1 MAIRKQA
8 LECAAFTRLKS
19 AYDGRKQVLAGWKQS
34 GKGVVCIA
42 GYDVPEEIILAAG
55 MLPFRVTGYYGGE
68 RVSAEKYL
76 EYSFGA
82 IWKGLWESIAEDYAG
97 LMDYLVFS
105 SSSDMFLKLFYYFRT
120 MQRLEPERPLPE
132 LKYLDFELVEH
143 VFKTQERNERE
154 LRDLIGTVE
163 GWSGRKITADAL
175 KEAIAPEAYVVSL
188 CVEGKQLSS
197 PAFAEAL
204 RRAQAARMAFVIGGS
219 MVMEKREAI
228 EAVRTVTEAAKAWD
242 KAAGERVYYVGS
254 PQETT
259 EVYEL
264 AEASGLNIVGE
275 DHDMGARMF
284 DTQVRTA
291 IEPVSAL
298 AERLLN
304 RMPSSEKGS
313 ISARVRAIGE
323 KLEETGADGFLTYM
337 NNNDEAYVWDYPS
350 IRKNVLEPRGI
361 PSDTVQK
368 QTWPLTEP
376 EALAAQFRAFAAAV
390 KEAHHG

>member
-1 MAIRKQA
+1 MAIRNEALSCGAFQKLKQA
-8 LECAAFTRLKS
+8 YDDRKAVLS
-19 AYDGRKQVLAGWKQS
+19 AWKAG
-34 GKGVVCIA
+34 GKKVVCIA

-68 RVSAEKYL
+68 RKSADKYL

-120 MQRLEPERPLPE
+120 LQRLEPERPLPE
-132 LKYLDFELVEH
+132 LRYLDYELVEH
-143 VFKTQERNERE
+143 SFKSQERNERE
-154 LRDLIGTVE
+154 LRDLIETVE
-163 GWSGRKITADAL
+163 GWSGNKVTADAL
-175 KEAIAPEAYVVSL
+175 REAIALCNAYR
-188 CVEGKQLSS
+188 
-197 PAFAEAL
+197 EAL
-204 RRAQAARMAFVIGGS
+204 TEFSALRGKDNCRVTGSEALVVIGGS
-219 MVMEKREAI
+219 MFLEKAEAI
-228 EAVRTVTEAAKAWD
+228 EAVRAVTEAAKSWQIAEG
-242 KAAGERVYYVGS
+242 ARVYYVGS

-264 AEASGLNIVGE
+264 AEANGVNIVGE

-284 DTQVRTA
+284 DTLVRTD

-298 AERLLN
+298 ADRLLK

-313 ISARVRAIGE
+313 IANRVKAIGD
-323 KLEETGADGFLTYM
+323 KLAETGADAFLTYM
-337 NNNDEAYVWDYPS
+337 NNNDESYVWDYPS
-350 IRKNVLEPRGI
+350 IRKSVLEPRGI

-376 EALAAQFRAFAAAV
+376 EALAARFRGLAAMV
-390 KEAHHG
+390 KEANHG

>member
-8 LECAAFTRLKS
+8 LECGAFVRLKQ
-19 AYDGRKQVLAGWKQS
+19 AYDDRKTVLSGWKQS
-34 GKGVVCIA
+34 GKKVVCIA
-42 GYDVPEEIILAAG
+42 GYDVPEEIILAGG

-68 RVSAEKYL
+68 RKSADKYL

-97 LMDYLVFS
+97 LMDCLVFS

-120 MQRLEPERPLPE
+120 MKLMEPERPLPE

-143 VFKTQERNERE
+143 VFKSQERNERE
-154 LRDLIGTVE
+154 LRDLVEAVE
-163 GWSGRKITADAL
+163 GWSGNKVSADAL
-175 KEAIAPEAYVVSL
+175 REAIAL
-188 CVEGKQLSS
+188 CNDYRDALTEFSALRGKENCRITGS
-197 PAFAEAL
+197 EAL
-204 RRAQAARMAFVIGGS
+204 TVIGGS
-219 MVMEKREAI
+219 MFMEKAEAI
-228 EAVRTVTEAAKAWD
+228 AAIRAVTEAAKDWAP
-242 KAAGERVYYVGS
+242 AEGARIYYVGS

-264 AEASGLNIVGE
+264 AEANGLNIVGE

-284 DTQVRTA
+284 DTPVRTDL
-291 IEPVSAL
+291 EPISAL
-298 AERLLN
+298 ADRLLK

-313 ISARVRAIGE
+313 IAARVKAIGD
-323 KLEETGADGFLTYM
+323 KLSETGAAGFLTYM

-376 EALAAQFRAFAAAV
+376 EALAAQFRAFAETV
-390 KEAHHG
+390 KEAHNG

>member
-1 MAIRKQA
+1 MAIRKEA
-8 LECAAFTRLKS
+8 LATDAFKRLKA
-19 AYDGRKQVLAGWKQS
+19 AYDGRKQVLSRWRQS

-68 RVSAEKYL
+68 RKSAEKYL

-154 LRDLIGTVE
+154 LRDLIETVE
-163 GWSGRKITADAL
+163 GWSGTKIT
-175 KEAIAPEAYVVSL
+175 
-188 CVEGKQLSS
+188 
-197 PAFAEAL
+197 AEAL
-204 RRAQAARMAFVIGGS
+204 REAIALCNEYRAALTEFSALRGRDNCRVTGSEALVVIGGS
-219 MVMEKREAI
+219 MFMEKREAI
-228 EAVRTVTEAAKAWD
+228 YAVRAVTEAAAAWEI
-242 KAAGERVYYVGS
+242 AGGARVYYVGS

-259 EVYEL
+259 EVYEI
-264 AEASGLNIVGE
+264 AEANALNIVGE

-284 DTQVRTA
+284 DTQVRET

-313 ISARVRAIGE
+313 IAARVKAIGE
-323 KLEETGADGFLTYM
+323 KLEETGADAFLTYM

-350 IRKNVLEPRGI
+350 IRRDVLEPRGI
-361 PSDTVQK
+361 PSYTVQK

-376 EALAAQFRAFAAAV
+376 ETLAAQFRELAAMV
-390 KEAHHG
+390 KEAK

>member
-1 MAIRKQA
+1 MAIRNQA
-8 LECAAFTRLKS
+8 LACDAFARLKA
-19 AYDGRKQVLAGWKQS
+19 AYDDRKAVLSAWKRS

-42 GYDVPEEIILAAG
+42 GYDVPEEIILAAE
-55 MLPFRVTGYYGGE
+55 MLPFRVTGYYGGA
-68 RVSAEKYL
+68 RTSAEKYL

-143 VFKTQERNERE
+143 VFKSQERNERE
-154 LRDLIGTVE
+154 LRDLIETVE
-163 GWSGRKITADAL
+163 GWSGQKITTEAL
-175 KEAIAPEAYVVSL
+175 REAIAL
-188 CVEGKQLSS
+188 CNEYRAVLTEFSALRSREDCRVTGS
-197 PAFAEAL
+197 EAL
-204 RRAQAARMAFVIGGS
+204 AVIGGS
-219 MVMEKREAI
+219 MFMERHAAI
-228 EAVRTVTEAAKAWD
+228 DAVRAVTAAAKTWD
-242 KAAGERVYYVGS
+242 KAEGERVYYVGS

-264 AEASGLNIVGE
+264 AESCGLNIVGE

-284 DTQVRTA
+284 DTQVRET

-298 AERLLN
+298 AERLLC

-313 ISARVRAIGE
+313 IAARVKAIGE
-323 KLEETGADGFLTYM
+323 KLEATGADGFLTFM

-361 PSDTVQK
+361 PSYTVQK

-376 EALAAQFRAFAAAV
+376 EALAEELRGFAAAV

>member
-1 MAIRKQA
+1 MAIREQA
-8 LECAAFTRLKS
+8 LACAAFTRLKS
-19 AYDGRKQVLAGWKQS
+19 AYDNRKQVLSEWKRS
-34 GKGVVCIA
+34 GRGVVCIA

-68 RVSAEKYL
+68 RKSAEKYL

-97 LMDYLVFS
+97 LMDHLVFC

-132 LKYLDFELVEH
+132 LKYLDYELVEH
-143 VFKTQERNERE
+143 VFKSQERNERE
-154 LRDLIGTVE
+154 LRDLIETVE
-163 GWSGRKITADAL
+163 GWSGRKITEADL
-175 KEAIAPEAYVVSL
+175 RGAIAL
-188 CVEGKQLSS
+188 CNNYRAALGEFSALRGRDDCRVTGS
-197 PAFAEAL
+197 EAL
-204 RRAQAARMAFVIGGS
+204 VVIGGS
-219 MVMEKREAI
+219 MFMERPEAI
-228 EAVRTVTEAAKAWD
+228 ELIRAVTAAAKSWD
-242 KAAGERVYYVGS
+242 KPEGERVYYVGS
-254 PQETT
+254 PQEIP

-264 AEASGLNIVGE
+264 AEANGLNIVGE

-284 DTQVRTA
+284 DTQVRET

-313 ISARVRAIGE
+313 IAARVKAIGE
-323 KLEETGADGFLTYM
+323 KLEETGADGFLTFM

-361 PSDTVQK
+361 PSWTVQK

-376 EALAAQFRAFAAAV
+376 EALAAQFREFAAAV

>member
-175 KEAIAPEAYVVSL
+175 KEAIAL
-188 CVEGKQLSS
+188 CNEYRAALSEFSALRGKDDCRVTGS
-197 PAFAEAL
+197 EAL
-204 RRAQAARMAFVIGGS
+204 VVIGGS
-219 MVMEKREAI
+219 MFMEKREAI
-228 EAVRTVTEAAKAWD
+228 EAIRAVTEAAKAWD

-350 IRKNVLEPRGI
+350 VRKTVLEPRGI
-361 PSDTVQK
+361 PSATVQK

-376 EALAAQFRAFAAAV
+376 EALAAELRAFAAAV
-390 KEAHHG
+390 KEAHNG

>member
-8 LECAAFTRLKS
+8 LACEAFTKLKA
-19 AYDGRKQVLAGWKQS
+19 AYDGRKQVLTGWKQS
-34 GKGVVCIA
+34 GKRVVCIA

-97 LMDYLVFS
+97 LMDHLVFC

-120 MQRLEPERPLPE
+120 MKRLEPERPLPD

-163 GWSGRKITADAL
+163 GWSEKKVTDADLRASIALCNEYRAALSEFSVLRGRDDCRVTG
-175 KEAIAPEAYVVSL
+175 S
-188 CVEGKQLSS
+188 
-197 PAFAEAL
+197 EAL
-204 RRAQAARMAFVIGGS
+204 VVIGGS
-219 MVMEKREAI
+219 MFMEKQEAI
-228 EAVRTVTEAAKAWD
+228 DAVRAVTGAARGWD
-242 KAAGERVYYVGS
+242 MAGGARVYYVGS

-264 AEASGLNIVGE
+264 AEANGLNIVGE

-284 DTQVRTA
+284 DTQVRTDIA
-291 IEPVSAL
+291 PVPAL
-298 AERLLN
+298 AARLLD

-313 ISARVRAIGE
+313 IAARVKAVGE
-323 KLEETGADGFLTYM
+323 KLEETGADALLTYM

-350 IRKNVLEPRGI
+350 IRKSVLEPRGI

-376 EALAAQFRAFAAAV
+376 EALANQFRELAATV
-390 KEAHHG
+390 KEAHNG

>member
-1 MAIRKQA
+1 MAIRNEA
-8 LECAAFTRLKS
+8 LSCSAFAKLKA
-19 AYDGRKQVLAGWKQS
+19 AYDDRKAVLAGWKAS
-34 GKGVVCIA
+34 GKKVVCIA
-42 GYDVPEEIILAAG
+42 GYDVPEEIILAAD
-55 MLPFRVTGYYGGE
+55 MLPFRVTGYYGGA
-68 RVSAEKYL
+68 RKSAEKYL

-154 LRDLIGTVE
+154 LRDLIETVE
-163 GWSGRKITADAL
+163 GWSGNRVSADAL
-175 KEAIAPEAYVVSL
+175 REAIAL
-188 CVEGKQLSS
+188 CNEYRDVLTQFSALRGKDNCRVTGS
-197 PAFAEAL
+197 EAL
-204 RRAQAARMAFVIGGS
+204 VVIGGS
-219 MVMEKREAI
+219 MFMERHAAI
-228 EAVRTVTEAAKAWD
+228 DLVRAVTEAAKGWTPVE
-242 KAAGERVYYVGS
+242 GVRVYYVGS
-254 PQETT
+254 PQEIT
-259 EVYEL
+259 EVYEI
-264 AEASGLNIVGE
+264 AEANGVNIVGE

-284 DTQVRTA
+284 DTQVHTS

-313 ISARVRAIGE
+313 IAARVKAIGE
-323 KLEETGADGFLTYM
+323 KLEETGAAGFLTYM

-361 PSDTVQK
+361 PSVTVQK

-376 EALAAQFRAFAAAV
+376 ETLAAQMRELAAMG
-390 KEAHHG
+390 KEAHNG

>member
-1 MAIRKQA
+1 MAIREQALASEAFARLKQA
-8 LECAAFTRLKS
+8 
-19 AYDGRKQVLAGWKQS
+19 YDNRKQVLSEWKRS
-34 GKGVVCIA
+34 GRGVVCIA
-42 GYDVPEEIILAAG
+42 GYDVPEEIILAAD
-55 MLPFRVTGYYGGE
+55 MLPFRVTGYYGGA

-97 LMDYLVFS
+97 LMDHLVFS

-120 MQRLEPERPLPE
+120 MQRLEPERALPD

-154 LRDLIGTVE
+154 LRDLIETVE
-163 GWSGRKITADAL
+163 GWSGKKIT
-175 KEAIAPEAYVVSL
+175 E
-188 CVEGKQLSS
+188 
-197 PAFAEAL
+197 EAL
-204 RRAQAARMAFVIGGS
+204 RGAIALCNEYRAALTDFSALRGKDDCRVTGSEALIVIGGS
-219 MVMEKREAI
+219 MFMERREAI
-228 EAVRTVTEAAKAWD
+228 EAVRAVTADAKSWPEAEGA
-242 KAAGERVYYVGS
+242 RVYYVGS

-259 EVYEL
+259 EVYEI
-264 AEASGLNIVGE
+264 AEANGLNIVGE

-284 DTQVRTA
+284 DTQVRET

-298 AERLLN
+298 AERLLK

-313 ISARVRAIGE
+313 IAARVKAIGE
-323 KLEETGADGFLTYM
+323 KLEETGADAFLTYM

-350 IRKNVLEPRGI
+350 IRKAILEPRGI
-361 PSDTVQK
+361 PSYTVQK

-376 EALAAQFRAFAAAV
+376 ETLAGQFRELAAMV
-390 KEAHHG
+390 KEGH

>member
-1 MAIRKQA
+1 MAIRNEA
-8 LECAAFTRLKS
+8 LACEAFVKLKK
-19 AYDGRKQVLAGWKQS
+19 AYDDRKGVLSGWKQS
-34 GKGVVCIA
+34 GKKVVCVA
-42 GYDVPEEIILAAG
+42 GYDVPDEIILAAG

-68 RVSAEKYL
+68 RKSAEKYL

-82 IWKGLWESIAEDYAG
+82 IWKGLWESVAEDYAG
-97 LMDYLVFS
+97 LMDYLVFC

-120 MQRLEPERPLPE
+120 MQRLEPERALPE
-132 LKYLDFELVEH
+132 LRYLDYELVEH

-154 LRDLIGTVE
+154 LRDFIETVE
-163 GWSGRKITADAL
+163 GWSGNKVTADAL
-175 KEAIAPEAYVVSL
+175 RASIALCNEYRAALSEFNALRGKENCRVTGS
-188 CVEGKQLSS
+188 
-197 PAFAEAL
+197 EAL
-204 RRAQAARMAFVIGGS
+204 VVIGGS
-219 MVMEKREAI
+219 MYLPRREAI
-228 EAVRTVTEAAKAWD
+228 DAVRAVTEAAKGW
-242 KAAGERVYYVGS
+242 KAPEGARVYYVGS

-264 AEASGLNIVGE
+264 AEANGVNIVGE

-284 DTQVRTA
+284 DTQVRTE

-313 ISARVRAIGE
+313 IAARVKAIGD
-323 KLEETGADGFLTYM
+323 KLEETGADAFLTYM

-361 PSDTVQK
+361 PSYTVQK

-376 EALAAQFRAFAAAV
+376 EVLAAQFRELAAMA
-390 KEAHHG
+390 KEAK

>member
-1 MAIRKQA
+1 MAIRNEALACEAFAKLKQA
-8 LECAAFTRLKS
+8 
-19 AYDGRKQVLAGWKQS
+19 YDDRKGVLSGWKQS
-34 GKGVVCIA
+34 GKKVVCIA
-42 GYDVPEEIILAAG
+42 GYDVPDEIILAAG

-68 RVSAEKYL
+68 RKSAEKYL

-97 LMDYLVFS
+97 LMDYLVFC

-132 LKYLDFELVEH
+132 LRYLDYELVEH

-154 LRDLIGTVE
+154 LRDFIETVE
-163 GWSGRKITADAL
+163 GWSGSKVTADAL
-175 KEAIAPEAYVVSL
+175 REAIAL
-188 CVEGKQLSS
+188 CNDYRAALTEFSALRGKDNCRVTGS
-197 PAFAEAL
+197 EAL
-204 RRAQAARMAFVIGGS
+204 VVIGGS
-219 MVMEKREAI
+219 MFMDRREAI
-228 EAVRTVTEAAKAWD
+228 AAVRAVTEAAKSWQPAE
-242 KAAGERVYYVGS
+242 GTRVYYVGS

-264 AEASGLNIVGE
+264 AEANGVNIVGE

-284 DTQVRTA
+284 DTQVRTE

-298 AERLLN
+298 AERLLC

-313 ISARVRAIGE
+313 ISMRVKAIGD
-323 KLEETGADGFLTYM
+323 KLDKTGADAFLTYM

-361 PSDTVQK
+361 PSYTVQK

-376 EALAAQFRAFAAAV
+376 EALAAQFRELAAMG
-390 KEAHHG
+390 KEAK

>member
-8 LECAAFTRLKS
+8 LADAAFRRLQS
-19 AYDGRKQVLAGWKQS
+19 AYDDRKQVLSRWKQS
-34 GKGVVCIA
+34 GNGVVCIA

-55 MLPFRVTGYYGGE
+55 MLPFRVTGYYGGA

-97 LMDYLVFS
+97 LMDHLVFC

-120 MQRLEPERPLPE
+120 LKRLEPERPLPD

-154 LRDLIGTVE
+154 LRDLIEAVE
-163 GWSGRKITADAL
+163 GWSGKTISEEDLRA
-175 KEAIAPEAYVVSL
+175 AIAL
-188 CVEGKQLSS
+188 CNEYR
-197 PAFAEAL
+197 EAL
-204 RRAQAARMAFVIGGS
+204 SEFNALRGRDECRVTGSEALVVIGGS
-219 MVMEKREAI
+219 MFMEKREAI
-228 EAVRTVTEAAKAWD
+228 DAVHAVAASAKQWD
-242 KAAGERVYYVGS
+242 KAEGARVYYVGS

-264 AEASGLNIVGE
+264 AEANGLNIVGE

-284 DTQVRTA
+284 DTQVRTKL
-291 IEPVSAL
+291 EPVSAL
-298 AERLLN
+298 AERLLS

-313 ISARVRAIGE
+313 IGARVKAVGA
-323 KLEETGADGFLTYM
+323 KLEKTGADALLTYM

-350 IRKNVLEPRGI
+350 IRKAVLEPRGI
-361 PSDTVQK
+361 PSYTVQK

-376 EALAAQFRAFAAAV
+376 EGLAAQFRELAAMV
-390 KEAHHG
+390 KEANNG

>member
-1 MAIRKQA
+1 MAIRNEA
-8 LECAAFTRLKS
+8 LACDAFKKLKA
-19 AYDGRKQVLAGWKQS
+19 AYDDRKAVLKAWKDS

-68 RVSAEKYL
+68 RKSADKYL

-97 LMDYLVFS
+97 LMDHLVFC

-154 LRDLIGTVE
+154 LRDLIETVE
-163 GWSGRKITADAL
+163 GWSGKKITADDLSAAIDLCNEYRDAL
-175 KEAIAPEAYVVSL
+175 GAFSILRGKENCRVTGS
-188 CVEGKQLSS
+188 
-197 PAFAEAL
+197 EAL
-204 RRAQAARMAFVIGGS
+204 IVIGGS
-219 MVMEKREAI
+219 MFMERRAAI
-228 EAVRTVTEAAKAWD
+228 DLIRAVTEAAKSW
-242 KAAGERVYYVGS
+242 KAAEGERIYYVGS

-264 AEASGLNIVGE
+264 AEANGLNIVGE

-284 DTQVRTA
+284 DTQVRTD

-298 AERLLN
+298 ADRLLK

-313 ISARVRAIGE
+313 IANRVKAIGD
-323 KLEETGADGFLTYM
+323 KLTETGAEGFLTYM

>member
-19 AYDGRKQVLAGWKQS
+19 AYDDRKQVLAGWKQS

-82 IWKGLWESIAEDYAG
+82 IWKGLWESITEDYAG

-105 SSSDMFLKLFYYFRT
+105 SSSDMFLKLFYYLRT
-120 MQRLEPERPLPE
+120 MRRLEPERLLPE

-175 KEAIAPEAYVVSL
+175 KEAIAL
-188 CVEGKQLSS
+188 CNEYRAALSEFSALRGKDDCRVTGS
-197 PAFAEAL
+197 EAL
-204 RRAQAARMAFVIGGS
+204 VVIGGS
-219 MVMEKREAI
+219 MFMDKREAI
-228 EAVRTVTEAAKAWD
+228 ETVRAVTEAAKGWD

-284 DTQVRTA
+284 DTQVRTT

-313 ISARVRAIGE
+313 ISARVKAIGE
-323 KLEETGADGFLTYM
+323 KLEETGADGFLTFM

-350 IRKNVLEPRGI
+350 IRKTVLEPRGI
-361 PSDTVQK
+361 PSATVQK

-376 EALAAQFRAFAAAV
+376 EALAAELRAFAAAV
-390 KEAHHG
+390 KEAHNG

>member
-8 LECAAFTRLKS
+8 LECEAFVRLKQ
-19 AYDGRKQVLAGWKQS
+19 AYDDRKAVLSGWKQD
-34 GKGVVCIA
+34 GKKVVCIA
-42 GYDVPEEIILAAG
+42 GYDVPEEIILAGG

-68 RVSAEKYL
+68 RKSADKYL

-120 MQRLEPERPLPE
+120 MKLMEPERPLPE

-143 VFKTQERNERE
+143 VFKSQERNERE
-154 LRDLIGTVE
+154 LRDLVEVVE
-163 GWSGRKITADAL
+163 GWSGNKISADAL
-175 KEAIAPEAYVVSL
+175 RETIAL
-188 CVEGKQLSS
+188 CNDYRDALSEFSALRGKDQCHVTGS
-197 PAFAEAL
+197 EAL
-204 RRAQAARMAFVIGGS
+204 TVIGGS
-219 MVMEKREAI
+219 MFMEKAEAI
-228 EAVRTVTEAAKAWD
+228 DAVRAVTEAAKDWVPAEG
-242 KAAGERVYYVGS
+242 ARIYYVGS

-264 AEASGLNIVGE
+264 AEANGLNIVGE

-284 DTQVRTA
+284 DTPVRTDL
-291 IEPVSAL
+291 EPISAL
-298 AERLLN
+298 ADRLLK

-313 ISARVRAIGE
+313 IAARVKAVGD
-323 KLEETGADGFLTYM
+323 KLSETGAAGFLTYM

-376 EALAAQFRAFAAAV
+376 EALAAQFRAFAETV
-390 KEAHHG
+390 KEAHNG

>member
-1 MAIRKQA
+1 MAIREQA
-8 LECAAFTRLKS
+8 LASEAFKRLKL
-19 AYDGRKQVLAGWKQS
+19 AYDDRKQVLSRWRDS
-34 GKGVVCIA
+34 GRGVVCIA
-42 GYDVPEEIILAAG
+42 GYDVPEEVILAAG

-120 MQRLEPERPLPE
+120 MKRLEPERALPE

-154 LRDLIGTVE
+154 IRDLIEWVE
-163 GWSGRKITADAL
+163 GWSGKKIT
-175 KEAIAPEAYVVSL
+175 E
-188 CVEGKQLSS
+188 
-197 PAFAEAL
+197 EAL
-204 RRAQAARMAFVIGGS
+204 RAAIALNNEYRAALSDFNRLRGREDCRVNGSEALVVIGGS
-219 MVMEKREAI
+219 MFMERQEAI
-228 EAVRTVTEAAKAWD
+228 DAIREVTDAARGWD
-242 KAAGERVYYVGS
+242 RPDGERIYYVGS
-254 PQETT
+254 PQETS

-264 AEASGLNIVGE
+264 AEACGLNIVGE

-284 DTQVRTA
+284 DYPVRTA
-291 IEPVSAL
+291 LEPVSAL
-298 AERLLN
+298 AERLLK

-313 ISARVRAIGE
+313 ISARVKAIGE
-323 KLEETGADGFLTYM
+323 KLEASGADGFLTYM

-350 IRKNVLEPRGI
+350 IRKSVLEPRGI

-376 EALAAQFRAFAAAV
+376 EALASQFRALAAKV
-390 KEAHHG
+390 KEARNG

>member
-1 MAIRKQA
+1 MAIRNEA
-8 LECAAFTRLKS
+8 LACDAFVRLKA
-19 AYDGRKQVLAGWKQS
+19 AYDDRKAVLSAWKGS
-34 GKGVVCIA
+34 GKKVVCIA

-68 RVSAEKYL
+68 RKSADKYL

-97 LMDYLVFS
+97 LMDHLVFC

-120 MQRLEPERPLPE
+120 MQRLEPERALPE
-132 LKYLDFELVEH
+132 LRYLDYELVEH
-143 VFKTQERNERE
+143 SFKSQERNERE
-154 LRDLIGTVE
+154 LRDLIETVE
-163 GWSGRKITADAL
+163 GWSGKKVTKEDLAAAIT
-175 KEAIAPEAYVVSL
+175 L
-188 CVEGKQLSS
+188 CNTYR
-197 PAFAEAL
+197 EAL
-204 RRAQAARMAFVIGGS
+204 TEFSALRGRDDCRVTGSEALIVIGGS
-219 MVMEKREAI
+219 MFMEKAEAI
-228 EAVRTVTEAAKAWD
+228 RLIRAVTEAAKGWKPAEG
-242 KAAGERVYYVGS
+242 ARVYYVGS

-264 AEASGLNIVGE
+264 AEANGLNFVGE

-284 DTQVRTA
+284 DTQVRTD

-298 AERLLN
+298 ADRLLK

-313 ISARVRAIGE
+313 IAARVKAVGD
-323 KLEETGADGFLTYM
+323 KLEETGAEGLLTYM

>member
-175 KEAIAPEAYVVSL
+175 KEAIAL
-188 CVEGKQLSS
+188 CNEYRAALSEFSALRGKDDCRVTGS
-197 PAFAEAL
+197 EAL
-204 RRAQAARMAFVIGGS
+204 VVIGGS
-219 MVMEKREAI
+219 MFMEKREAI
-228 EAVRTVTEAAKAWD
+228 EAVRAVTEAAKAWD

-350 IRKNVLEPRGI
+350 VRKTVLEPRGI
-361 PSDTVQK
+361 PSATVQK

-376 EALAAQFRAFAAAV
+376 EALAAELRAFAAAV
-390 KEAHHG
+390 KEAHNG

>member
-8 LECAAFTRLKS
+8 LACEAFTRLKA
-19 AYDGRKQVLAGWKQS
+19 AYDGRKQVLSQWKRS

-68 RVSAEKYL
+68 RPSADKYL

-97 LMDYLVFS
+97 LMDYLVFC

-120 MQRLEPERPLPE
+120 LRRLEPERKLPE

-154 LRDLIGTVE
+154 LRDLIECVE
-163 GWSGRKITADAL
+163 GWSGRKITPEDLREAISLCNEYRDAL
-175 KEAIAPEAYVVSL
+175 T
-188 CVEGKQLSS
+188 
-197 PAFAEAL
+197 AFSALRGPGERRVTGSEAL
-204 RRAQAARMAFVIGGS
+204 VVIGGS
-219 MVMEKREAI
+219 MFMEKREAI
-228 EAVRTVTEAAKAWD
+228 EAVHAVTQAARDWEKAEGVS
-242 KAAGERVYYVGS
+242 AYYIGS

-264 AEASGLNIVGE
+264 AEANGLNIVGE

-284 DTQVRTA
+284 DARVRET

-298 AERLLN
+298 AERLLK

-313 ISARVRAIGE
+313 ISARVKAVGD
-323 KLEETGADGFLTYM
+323 KLAETEAEGLLTFM

-350 IRKNVLEPRGI
+350 IRKNVLIPRGI
-361 PSDTVQK
+361 PSATVQK

-376 EALAAQFRAFAAAV
+376 EALAAQFRDFAATV
-390 KEAHHG
+390 KGG